1 MLPRLAPGPA
11 SRAQPPFSRAVRRAR
26 NKKKAKVMCAGRE
39 SNSGLVRGR
48 DVYYHCTTGADV
60 VVCQCALHSAG
71 PNHRGMKR
79 CGIRAQTGRGQ
90 EAMAQW
96 QRVGFQTQ
104 RLGVRIPLASHPFF
118 GPFFCSRQSKK
129 SALPKLG
136 IAPRLPRP
144 QRGVL
149 LLDYF
154 GATAYGGSGYR
165 SRFSTLRRL
174 YATMYNNPPCAS
186 IGTRTRIL
194 SLEGINTT
202 LVLWTLESCE
212 RSASSV

>member
-1 MLPRLAPGPA
+1 MGSSLGLPEPLGAQKVRSRGADGPRTGSYGA
-11 SRAQPPFSRAVRRAR
+11 MAAR
-26 NKKKAKVMCAGRE
+26 WIPDPKVGGSNPSSFILLFFLLKKKCKQKE
-39 SNSGLVRGR
+39 
-48 DVYYHCTTGADV
+48 
-60 VVCQCALHSAG
+60 
-71 PNHRGMKR
+71 
-79 CGIRAQTGRGQ
+79 
-90 EAMAQW
+90 
-96 QRVGFQTQ
+96 
-104 RLGVRIPLASHPFF
+104 
-118 GPFFCSRQSKK
+118 
-129 SALPKLG
+129 LPKLG

>member
-1 MLPRLAPGPA
+1 MRSSLGLPTPVG
-11 SRAQPPFSRAVRRAR
+11 
-26 NKKKAKVMCAGRE
+26 
-39 SNSGLVRGR
+39 
-48 DVYYHCTTGADV
+48 H
-60 VVCQCALHSAG
+60 
-71 PNHRGMKR
+71 KR
-79 CGIRAQTGRGQ
+79 CGARAQTGRGQ

-118 GPFFCSRQSKK
+118 GPFFFAIDNQNKKKKCTAETGNRTQAAAATTRSPATRLFRQS
-129 SALPKLG
+129 PC
-136 IAPRLPRP
+136 I
-144 QRGVL
+144 
-149 LLDYF
+149 
-154 GATAYGGSGYR
+154 GGSGYR